1 MRIQAEVDSVAEDLN
16 AGLAD
21 YVAGGFGVATGV
33 NQVAGRQAEDGAV
46 GEGRS
51 TSLALRVRASRR

>member
-1 MRIQAEVDSVAEDLN
+1 LKSTLQFAKIPTEERMRIQAEVDSVAEDLN

-33 NQVAGRQAEDGAV
+33 NQVAGR
-46 GEGRS
+46 
-51 TSLALRVRASRR
+51 